1 MAVEVLDDNYL
12 ALTAIITVGLQF
24 IGYLIAFFLQVD
36 KLTDFLGSMNYVLN
50 VLLTL
55 FLGNNLIAR
64 QLYLTFFV
72 VAARLYL
79 GFYLLYRVVKRGHD
93 ARFDGFRDKPLSF
106 LGFWVFQ
113 MIWVYCNTL
122 NVVLVNSSQK
132 DIDLEALDYVGM
144 AIMVIGLGYE
154 VIGDQQKQAW
164 KNSEASKGAVLCDVG
179 LWGHTR
185 HPNYFGE
192 MFFWIGAFISS
203 LPVVTR
209 EDDYFYIAVLSPII
223 TILILLF
230 LGGLPTAEGS
240 SLKKYYKDEESKQT
254 WLAYKQRTS
263 ILFPFPPALYAALPL
278 WFKRV
283 FCLELPMYEY
293 DPGDT
298 EEPLSPNANSSAN
311 KEDSNSDTPSKQ
323 YGATAGSDS
332 K

>member
-1 MAVEVLDDNYL
+1 
-12 ALTAIITVGLQF
+12 
-24 IGYLIAFFLQVD
+24 
-36 KLTDFLGSMNYVLN
+36 
-50 VLLTL
+50 
-55 FLGNNLIAR
+55 
-64 QLYLTFFV
+64 
-72 VAARLYL
+72 
-79 GFYLLYRVVKRGHD
+79 
-93 ARFDGFRDKPLSF
+93 
-106 LGFWVFQ
+106 

-240 SLKKYYKDEESKQT
+240 SLKKYYKDEECVNAKVGRIQLPSMHTSCCLQIQT
-254 WLAYKQRTS
+254 NVARIQAAHKH
-263 ILFPFPPALYAALPL
+263 PFPLSTCFVCSTSAVVQACLLLGAAY
-278 WFKRV
+278 V
-283 FCLELPMYEY
+283 
-293 DPGDT
+293 
-298 EEPLSPNANSSAN
+298 
-311 KEDSNSDTPSKQ
+311 
-323 YGATAGSDS
+323 
-332 K
+332 